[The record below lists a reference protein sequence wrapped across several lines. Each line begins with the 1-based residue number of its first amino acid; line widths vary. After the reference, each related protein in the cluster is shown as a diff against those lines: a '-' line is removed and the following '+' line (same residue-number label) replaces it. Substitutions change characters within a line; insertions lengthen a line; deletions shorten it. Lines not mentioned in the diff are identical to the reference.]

1 MILKD
6 ERYTPAE
13 IVEAARRVMGSI
25 DVDPASSDIAQQTV
39 KAGTYYT
46 LENSGL
52 EKDWP
57 GNVFLNAPFSPG
69 KHLPFAKKLIE
80 QVDAGITQQAVVVT
94 RADSSTEWF
103 RCYDSRCQAL
113 ALTPRVQFHNP
124 YKTGSDGGNN
134 ATNFIFYIGDHADRF
149 KKEFGDLF
157 HVYFKDAGC

>member
-39 KAGTYYT
+39 KAGKYYT

-69 KHLPFAKKLIE
+69 KHLPFAKKLAE
-80 QVDAGITQQAVVVT
+80 QVDAGITQRAIIVT
-94 RADSSTEWF
+94 RSDSSTEWF

-113 ALTPRVQFHNP
+113 ALTRRIEFYNP
-124 YKTGSDGGNN
+124 YLPSSRNMD
-134 ATNFIFYIGDHADRF
+134 TNFIFYIGDHADRF
-149 KKEFGDLF
+149 KKEFGGLF